1 MLSPMG
7 PIRANLAYLFL
18 VAGVIWFGL
27 IYLTSSLL
35 ILWPAVACVVG
46 GLLLKLVADNK
57 ISNIWAI
64 SSALLGFILAAYQAV
79 AAVPLL
85 IGAFSIV
92 AITSLVLFFIFA
104 ILHLFLLYG
113 AGVQPEEGEEE
124 EPEEAAVKDDSEE

>member
-1 MLSPMG
+1 MK

-18 VAGVIWFGL
+18 AAGVIWSGL

-57 ISNIWAI
+57 MSNIWAI
-64 SSALLGFILAAYQAV
+64 SAAVLGFVLAAYQAF

-85 IGAFSIV
+85 FGAFSIV
-92 AITSLVLFFIFA
+92 AIASLVLFFLFA
-104 ILHLFLLYG
+104 VLHLFLLYG
-113 AGVQPEEGEEE
+113 AGVQPEETEEE
-124 EPEEAAVKDDSEE
+124 EKPKEAKGKDDQEG

>member
-1 MLSPMG
+1 MR

-18 VAGVIWFGL
+18 VAGVLWFGI

-85 IGAFSIV
+85 VGAFSII
-92 AITSLVLFFIFA
+92 AIASLVLFLVFA
-104 ILHLFLLYG
+104 VLHLFLLYG
-113 AGVQPEEGEEE
+113 AGVQPEEAEGEE
-124 EPEEAAVKDDSEE
+124 EPEEAADKGDSGE